1 MLTVIISSHNNDPT
15 KDVIQ
20 ETYGA
25 PEKNGIT
32 LLAFY
37 GVIFL
42 TRQFIP

>member
-1 MLTVIISSHNNDPT
+1 MLTVILSGHNNDPT

-25 PEKNGIT
+25 PKKNGIT

-37 GVIFL
+37 RVIFL
-42 TRQFIP
+42 IRPFIP